1 MQRGN
6 NSNFDSKVQLGL
18 VSAISAYLLW
28 GFVPIYFR
36 LVDHIG
42 ALQIVAHRI
51 IWSVVFVG
59 LFLVVTNRIGEIFA
73 AFKNLRTILLL
84 CSSSVAVT
92 FNWLVFVYG
101 VETAQ
106 ILAVSLGYFINPLV
120 SVAIGMILLSER
132 QQLLQTIAIFVAGF
146 AVAIQT
152 YLVGEL
158 PLISLSLAFSFAIYG
173 YLRKH
178 IQVSAFT
185 GIFIET
191 LLMLPF
197 AIVFLIFWGGVG
209 GPIFGYSVSIW
220 PLLMGLGFVTS
231 VPLILFAVGA
241 RHLRLTT
248 LGILQY
254 IAPSIHFLVAIFLF
268 GEQLTI
274 EALVTFV
281 LIWISL
287 ILYSYS
293 SFRTRVAKE

>member
-1 MQRGN
+1 MQRGTF
-6 NSNFDSKVQLGL
+6 SNFDSQVQLGL
-18 VSAISAYLLW
+18 VAAISAYLLW

-42 ALQIVAHRI
+42 ALQVVAHRI

-59 LFLVVTNRIGEIFA
+59 LYLVLTNRFSEVFIT
-73 AFKNLRTILLL
+73 FKNLRTILLL
-84 CSSSVAVT
+84 CCSSLAVT

-101 VETAQ
+101 VETGQ
-106 ILAVSLGYFINPLV
+106 VLAVSLGYFINPLV

-132 QQLLQTIAIFVAGF
+132 QQRLQTAAIFIAGI

-158 PLISLSLAFSFAIYG
+158 PLISLTLAFSFAIYG

-185 GIFIET
+185 GILIET

-197 AIVFLIFWGGVG
+197 ALVFLIFWGGVG
-209 GPIFGYSVSIW
+209 GPLFGYSLSIW

-231 VPLILFAVGA
+231 IPLILFAVGA
-241 RHLRLTT
+241 RNLRLTT

-254 IAPSIHFLVAIFLF
+254 IAPSIHFIIAILLF
-268 GEQLTI
+268 KEQLTI
-274 EALVTFV
+274 ETLITFV

-287 ILYSYS
+287 ILYSFD
-293 SFRTRVAKE
+293 SFR